1 MGSASANDWIRLARR
16 PETGPGVFFL
26 VPHTSRCF
34 DGHFAGA
41 PILPGVTHLAL
52 ALATCE
58 PEGLHY
64 LEGVRDVR
72 FSAPILP
79 GDELEVRIESAS
91 DPSARR
97 FEIRCGGRVAS
108 SGVLLLAQGDVHGDV

>member
-1 MGSASANDWIRLARR
+1 MCSASASDWIRLAAR
-16 PETGPGVFFL
+16 PETGSGIFFL

-34 DGHFAGA
+34 DGHFEGA

-52 ALATCE
+52 VLSASE

-64 LEGVRDVR
+64 LAGVRDVR
-72 FSAPILP
+72 FSTPILP
-79 GDELEVRIESAS
+79 GDELEVRLESGPG
-91 DPSARR
+91 PSARR

-108 SGVLLLAQGDVHGDV
+108 SGVLLLAQEDVYHDV